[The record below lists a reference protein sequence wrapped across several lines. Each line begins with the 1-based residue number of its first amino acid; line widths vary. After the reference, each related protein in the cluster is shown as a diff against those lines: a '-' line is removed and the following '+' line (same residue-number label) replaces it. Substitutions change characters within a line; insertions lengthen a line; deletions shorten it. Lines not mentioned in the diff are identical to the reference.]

1 MNQRSAPPS
10 LKNPV
15 PSPSGVASIREYFEF
30 SNDMYCEVDNTG
42 QFIYVNHAW
51 QISMGL
57 EPDDMVGHSFVEF
70 IHPDD
75 LADTVEAFQK
85 DLAFSHTFI
94 NRYKNK
100 SGRYQYLE
108 WTGFFDK
115 KAQRGYSHAR
125 EVTKQHRGRRL
136 LTIVKELQDKYIQF
150 SYNGDMLFAQI
161 LNSVLE
167 MTEARAAV
175 LFDTSEQ
182 TAATIGNAFA
192 HVGLSDAELSS
203 LQHTKSS
210 DTQPSLQ
217 HLARETLRLDKPLI
231 YNSRPSREAP
241 FQSYVGV
248 PLYFGSK
255 LAGLLVVLDRT
266 DGFKM
271 ELIEEL
277 SVLIESMAAIV
288 GMHRATQR
296 ERELQERFR
305 AIADHLPVM
314 LAEYN
319 RNFDFKWTNLTFSQ
333 LIGRTAKDLRQHDA
347 PTMLFEDPVQR
358 REAMSFLLSGSS
370 EWREFKV
377 RTRQNQRLDTLWYC
391 VELTDGSYVGIA
403 LDISDRKAAE
413 AALIQ
418 SSKMASLGEM
428 SAGVSHEINNPLT
441 IIQGSS
447 FHALHNL
454 QKDKM
459 NLGEVET
466 DLHCIIQNCDRIARI
481 VRGLR
486 AFSRNVEHEPFT
498 PTPIAV
504 IIEDVLDLA
513 KERFRNNQI
522 ELIVE
527 LEYADL
533 IDCRPIQ
540 IAQVLMN
547 LLNNSYDAVY
557 GKRDASVAIRCLQ
570 SPSAKDWVRIEVS
583 DSGPGIPLEIQQK
596 IMDPFFTTKEVG
608 KGTGLGLS
616 ISKGIIE
623 SHRGRLSFDNQA
635 KLTTFVIEIPKKQD
649 RA

>member
-1 MNQRSAPPS
+1 
-10 LKNPV
+10 
-15 PSPSGVASIREYFEF
+15 
-30 SNDMYCEVDNTG
+30 MYCEVDSTG

-51 QISMGL
+51 QVSMGL
-57 EPDDMVGHSFVEF
+57 APEDMLGRSFTEF

-75 LADTVEAFQK
+75 LADTMKAFQK
-85 DLAFSHTFI
+85 DLAFSQTFI

-100 SGRYQYLE
+100 LGRYQYLE
-108 WTGFFDK
+108 WTGFYDK

-125 EVTKQHRGRRL
+125 EVTKQYRNRRL
-136 LTIVKELQDKYIQF
+136 FTIVKELQDKYIQF
-150 SYNGDMLFAQI
+150 SYNADMLFVQI

-182 TAATIGNAFA
+182 GTAKIESALA
-192 HVGLSDAELSS
+192 HIGLSDAELSI
-203 LQHTKSS
+203 LQHTNPSH
-210 DTQPSLQ
+210 TQPSLSQ
-217 HLARETLRLDKPLI
+217 LANETLRVDKPLI
-231 YNSRPSREAP
+231 YNARSSREAH
-241 FQSYVGV
+241 FQSYAGI

-255 LAGLLVVLDRT
+255 LAGLLVVLDRP

-271 ELIEEL
+271 DLIEEL
-277 SVLIESMAAIV
+277 SVLLESMAAIV
-288 GMHRATQR
+288 GMHRATKR

-314 LAEYN
+314 LAEYS
-319 RNFDFKWTNLTFSQ
+319 RTFEFKWTNLTFSN
-333 LIGRTAKDLRQHDA
+333 LIGLTAKDLRQHDA
-347 PTMLFEDPVQR
+347 SSILFDDPAQR
-358 REAMSFLLSGSS
+358 HDAISFLLSGSS

-377 RTRQNQRLDTLWYC
+377 RTKRGQRLDTLWYS
-391 VELTDGSYVGIA
+391 VRLTDGSYVGIA
-403 LDISDRKAAE
+403 IDISERKAAE

-454 QKDKM
+454 QKEKM
-459 NLGEVET
+459 NLDEVQS

-486 AFSRNVEHEPFT
+486 AFSRNAEHEPFT

-522 ELIVE
+522 ELAIE

-533 IDCRPIQ
+533 VDCRPIQ

-557 GKRDASVAIRCLQ
+557 GKRGACVAIRCIQ
-570 SPSAKDWVRIEVS
+570 SPSDKDWIRIEVS
-583 DSGPGIPLEIQQK
+583 DSGPGIPTEIQQK

-623 SHRGRLSFDNQA
+623 SHRGRLSFDSQT
-635 KLTTFVIEIPKKQD
+635 KLTTFIIEIPKRQD